1 MDDISQHKRGTV
13 VTKSVD
19 DHTNTTMSSLTT
31 SKGTLASPK
40 VTVVNVTQKINVQNV
55 IVPNI
60 SSCDKIS
67 TKPDSRN
74 KQNQAQRPKLPKSD
88 KYMEKLRLKK
98 KTTFKQ
104 KKKN

>member
-31 SKGTLASPK
+31 SKGTLACPK

-60 SSCDKIS
+60 SSCDKIY

-74 KQNQAQRPKLPKSD
+74 KQNQAQRPKLPKSG

-98 KTTFKQ
+98 KSTFKQ